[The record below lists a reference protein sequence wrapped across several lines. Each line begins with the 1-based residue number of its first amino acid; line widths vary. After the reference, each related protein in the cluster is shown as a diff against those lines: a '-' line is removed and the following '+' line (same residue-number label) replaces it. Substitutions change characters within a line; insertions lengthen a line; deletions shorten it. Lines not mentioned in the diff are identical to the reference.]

1 MSFFGPTGFESLPS
15 GRWRRGER
23 NFRFYSAHLSAVFMT
38 RAQKFT
44 RKRFFF
50 LKQCKFDGPE
60 TNLADVPIQ
69 WRDKSHY
76 FAFWFCRRGAA
87 AGGDTLLNWTTRC
100 VARHAICFIWKWPK
114 KKMPSSRF
122 FVVKLP
128 VSWWPTSTSANFR
141 RLVISTVFFGCQ
153 SNMQISGSWKG
164 RNTFFFWAECI
175 FHRHRG
181 RCEVEV
187 PTARGEITQLNEKGF
202 SLWVLNEALGT
213 ERNKR
218 LNRPAV
224 GGIRPSPGIHRFSR
238 QVSTC
243 WFNLLDKST
252 VKDTQEFQWQRSR
265 H

>member
-1 MSFFGPTGFESLPS
+1 MRWTVGGSADVILWTDRIWKSSFRTLTSWRTQFQVLFRPS
-15 GRWRRGER
+15 VGRVHD
-23 NFRFYSAHLSAVFMT
+23 A
-38 RAQKFT
+38 RAKIYEENV
-44 RKRFFF
+44 F

-153 SNMQISGSWKG
+153 SNMQISGSWKEW
-164 RNTFFFWAECI
+164 NTFFFFW
-175 FHRHRG
+175 
-181 RCEVEV
+181 
-187 PTARGEITQLNEKGF
+187 
-202 SLWVLNEALGT
+202 
-213 ERNKR
+213 
-218 LNRPAV
+218 
-224 GGIRPSPGIHRFSR
+224 PSASFIVIVAG
-238 QVSTC
+238 V
-243 WFNLLDKST
+243 
-252 VKDTQEFQWQRSR
+252 RSR
-265 H
+265 FPQQEVRSLN